1 MTAFIRS
8 NSLHNSSVLK
18 VFNISCYP
26 TARYSNSFC
35 YLRKGNIRI
44 IPNLCNDLQCSF
56 WCTL

>member
-26 TARYSNSFC
+26 TARYSNIFC
-35 YLRKGNIRI
+35 YFRKCNIRI
-44 IPNLCNDLQCSF
+44 ISNLFNDL
-56 WCTL
+56 